1 MNPLPSEW
9 VDKAE
14 GDFETTHREL
24 RARRRP
30 NYDAACFHAQQCAEK
45 YLKALLQKRDTEF
58 PRTHNLVAL
67 LDLVLPTDPA
77 LADLRPSLEYLN
89 LFSVAVRYP
98 GDSADRE
105 DAKETAAHCRIV
117 RDRARFALGLES

>member
-14 GDFETTHREL
+14 GDFETMCREL

-45 YLKALLQKRDTEF
+45 DLKAILQKSDSES
-58 PRTHNLVAL
+58 PRTHNLTAL
-67 LDLVLPTDPA
+67 LDLVLPTNPA

-89 LFSVAVRYP
+89 LFSVTVRYP
-98 GDSADRE
+98 GDSANRE
-105 DAKETAAHCRIV
+105 DA
-117 RDRARFALGLES
+117 